1 MMTESCLEWAQKSL
15 SDYLKQSGLPEDE
28 IEYFEKDE
36 ITVALMGATQQGKT
50 SLALRLLGATP
61 SQIPALDRALGG
73 NSMVGR
79 SRTRSTT
86 ILTAVGSDRYEER
99 LERITKVIL
108 ENESN
113 PAQELHIELPL
124 DGGGK
129 ANITRVIDLVGL
141 ESRSET
147 ESGKALA
154 KQQTRKW
161 LQRADLKLVVVR
173 ASAITSIIESKDTKF
188 CSYRSDLRDLYGYWR
203 VDPLTS
209 FIGITF
215 AWGDTKREVINGM
228 AHEEFLATA
237 NPSELHRE
245 TSKHLLKVLTEEFR
259 KENELD
265 EISFPEVSVLP
276 FSLPPDVDMTD
287 PIQKKIFNA
296 TELSLENIRTR
307 VSEQKPLVFKLKS
320 AFSHPRKFEFYLTTK
335 LANLQGM
342 QEQYDSLANSWELKI
357 SSESAAIQKAK
368 SEMKSL
374 ENNKKQLAKLMK
386 AVVKAVEECIVDT
399 LDNRVCSLPDIEG
412 LRQGKSFWT
421 PKKSMREKILS
432 ILTLNH
438 ETVRSSVAQCI
449 LDFPVEKKS
458 DFPHQISVRVPF
470 HSIAEDVSVCFQ
482 SRSDALT
489 MEVIEEVLPSRWHK
503 DDGWNEAST
512 VLSQLFAYQVW
523 EAKNEAVGVIRNRFT
538 KTGYF
543 GVSRDLNKKKKLFSR
558 GLELHE
564 KELVEK
570 EAERDSL
577 LNTATEEIRGIQKA
591 IQETEKKLSVAHGY
605 KEMLT
610 NNYIDYWNKAINSI
624 NTKEA
629 DALFRLET
637 ILELMDAASLFQEL
651 TEFSTHKISD
661 NGKV

>member
-1 MMTESCLEWAQKSL
+1 MKTESCLEWAQKSL

-61 SQIPALDRALGG
+61 SQIPDLDRALGG
-73 NSMVGR
+73 NSEVGR

-86 ILTAVGSDRYEER
+86 ILSAVGSDCYEER
-99 LERITKVIL
+99 LEKITKVIL

-154 KQQTRKW
+154 KQETRKW

-215 AWGDTKREVINGM
+215 AWGDTKREVINGL
-228 AHEEFLATA
+228 AHEEFLAKA
-237 NPSELHRE
+237 DPSELQRE

-259 KENELD
+259 KENELE

-287 PIQKKIFNA
+287 PIQQKIFNA
-296 TELSLENIRTR
+296 TELSLDIIRSR
-307 VSEQKPLVFKLKS
+307 VSKQKPLVFKLKS
-320 AFSHPRKFEFYLTTK
+320 AFSHPRKFELDLATK
-335 LANLQGM
+335 LAKLEEM
-342 QEQYDSLANSWELKI
+342 QAQYDSVANSWELTI
-357 SSESAAIQKAK
+357 NSERSAIEKAK
-368 SEMKSL
+368 SEIKSL

-399 LDNRVCSLPDIEG
+399 LDNRVCRFPDIET
-412 LRQGKSFWT
+412 LRQGGKIFGR
-421 PKKSMREKILS
+421 KKWMREKILRM
-432 ILTLNH
+432 LTHNH
-438 ETVRSSVAQCI
+438 EIIRSSVTQCI
-449 LDFPVEKKS
+449 LDFPRYSKS
-458 DFPHQISVRVPF
+458 EFPHQISGRVPY

-489 MEVIEEVLPSRWHK
+489 MEVIEEVLPNRWHK
-503 DDGWNEAST
+503 DDGWNDAETA
-512 VLSQLFAYQVW
+512 LSQMFAVQTW
-523 EAKNEAVGVIRNRFT
+523 QAKNEAVRVIRYRFT

-543 GVSRDLNKKKKLFSR
+543 GVSKELSKKKDLFAK

-564 KELVEK
+564 KELEEK
-570 EAERDSL
+570 ESVRDSSL
-577 LNTATEEIRGIQKA
+577 KSAADEIRR
-591 IQETEKKLSVAHGY
+591 IQEAIEETKKKLSSAHGY
-605 KEMLT
+605 KETIT
-610 NNYIDYWNKAINSI
+610 NNYLEYWNKTIMSINS
-624 NTKEA
+624 KGA
-629 DALFRLET
+629 DALLRLEK
-637 ILELMDAASLFQEL
+637 IVELRDAANLFQEL
-651 TEFSTHKISD
+651 TEFSTHQTSE
-661 NGKV
+661 NR